1 MFNIFTLVY
10 TMTVIWGLNAGL
22 QKFRDLELKNLK
34 HIIIIGDRKQASIIG
49 SHQTHGYSY
58 RRAGSNSQF
67 PEQDYAS
74 LHNIYCRA
82 VAN

>member
-1 MFNIFTLVY
+1 MGFKT
-10 TMTVIWGLNAGL
+10 LNAGL

-58 RRAGSNSQF
+58 GCAESIGEREAIPNSLSRIMLVYIIYIV
-67 PEQDYAS
+67 EQ
-74 LHNIYCRA
+74 
-82 VAN
+82 